1 MVIINII
8 IIVVNIVFH
17 ALLNTLQQLNN
28 SCSITCRGGPSIGL
42 VEGGGG
48 GRMRTM
54 FDFQKILGKENMKG
68 KNEEK

>member
-42 VEGGGG
+42 VEGG
-48 GRMRTM
+48 MRPM

>member
-28 SCSITCRGGPSIGL
+28 SCSITCRGRPSIGL
-42 VEGGGG
+42 VEGG
-48 GRMRTM
+48 MRTM
-54 FDFQKILGKENMKG
+54 FDFQKILGKENKKG

>member
-17 ALLNTLQQLNN
+17 AFLNTLQQLNN

-48 GRMRTM
+48 GGGGGGG
-54 FDFQKILGKENMKG
+54 DEDYV
-68 KNEEK
+68 

>member
-42 VEGGGG
+42 VEGG
-48 GRMRTM
+48 MRTM
-54 FDFQKILGKENMKG
+54 FDFQKNIRKRKYEGKK
-68 KNEEK
+68 

>member
-42 VEGGGG
+42 VEGG
-48 GRMRTM
+48 MRTM
-54 FDFQKILGKENMKG
+54 FDFQRNIRKTKYEGKK
-68 KNEEK
+68 

>member
-17 ALLNTLQQLNN
+17 ALFNTLQQLNN

-42 VEGGGG
+42 VEGGG
-48 GRMRTM
+48 MRTM